1 MEQKISPGPVQVKI
15 SAHIVGWLIFL
26 FAPLLLSP
34 GRDLE
39 GYFSD
44 PKIVTSF
51 IVRNI
56 ILMIFFYVNLFY
68 ITPKIFSA
76 RKQTTFIVILVLLI
90 FFIGTANFLIHEL
103 LNGPLHDFRGR
114 PHGHPHDL
122 GFAPDGMRPP
132 GPPPPRR
139 QMLVSPYFSSVLIA
153 ALAAAASSLI
163 VLWSNWM
170 QAKATE
176 QERNLQKV
184 AAELSVLKLQISP
197 HFLFNTLNNIRWL
210 VRSKSDQAE
219 PALVKLSQLLRYILY
234 QTDHERVD
242 MIKEIEHLR
251 DYISLQRMRLP
262 ESDAIEF
269 TLTGDLQ
276 GKKIVPLLL
285 IPLIEN
291 FFKHGQFIL
300 TQKGKIDLKIT
311 DHQLI
316 FATENSILPKSPP
329 LETENSGIGL
339 ENVKKRLLLNY
350 PGQHDLKYYEQD
362 GVYFVKL
369 AINL

>member
-1 MEQKISPGPVQVKI
+1 MEQKLNPGPVQVKI

-34 GRDLE
+34 GRDIE

-44 PKIVTSF
+44 PKIVISF

-56 ILMIFFYVNLFY
+56 ILMIFFYINLFY
-68 ITPKIFSA
+68 ITPRIFSA
-76 RKQTTFIVILVLLI
+76 KKQTTFIVVLVLLI
-90 FFIGTANFLIHEL
+90 FFVGTANFFIHEM
-103 LNGPLHDFRGR
+103 LNGPLHGFRGR
-114 PHGHPHDL
+114 PPGPPPDM
-122 GFAPDGMRPP
+122 GFSHDGMRPP
-132 GPPPPRR
+132 GPPPRR

-170 QAKATE
+170 QAKAIE

-210 VRSKSDQAE
+210 VRSKSDHAE

-234 QTDHERVD
+234 QTNHERVD
-242 MIKEIEHLR
+242 LVKEIEHLQ
-251 DYISLQRMRLP
+251 DYISLQRMRLL

-269 TLTGDLQ
+269 KLKGDLQ

-291 FFKHGQFIL
+291 FFKHGQFSL
-300 TQKGKIDLKIT
+300 THKGRIDLKIVNQ
-311 DHQLI
+311 QLI
-316 FATENSILPKSPP
+316 FETENSILPKSAPV
-329 LETENSGIGL
+329 EQEDSGIGL
-339 ENVKKRLLLNY
+339 ENVKKRLSLNY
-350 PGQHDLKYYEQD
+350 PEQYTLKYYD
-362 GVYFVKL
+362 DNGVYFVKL
-369 AINL
+369 TINL